1 MSSPAP
7 VKRCTGKL
15 VDHGSSSLKTPKSP
29 WMPFSKLFN
38 AISKEVSLNDMK
50 LVNGHYGLF
59 RVSESV
65 YKRFPV
71 SLFV

>member
-7 VKRCTGKL
+7 EKRCTEKL
-15 VDHGSSSLKTPKSP
+15 VHGSSSLKTPKSP
-29 WMPFSKLFN
+29 WMPFSMLFN

-65 YKRFPV
+65 YKRFP
-71 SLFV
+71 LI